1 MERLEHGGIPVF
13 WERGNGDAM
22 AALVFR
28 AGVAD
33 ELPRRRG
40 ETHLVE
46 HLTLFPLGRR
56 PYDYNGFVD
65 SLYTVFHARGT
76 QDEVTSFLSEVSR
89 SLADLPLDRF
99 DTEVEVLRTEAG
111 RDAGDFLSRMLSLRF
126 GLTGFGVTN
135 VRELGL
141 GVLTPADIER
151 RRDQAFTAGNAAVW
165 MYSPEPPRLDFELP
179 DGPRRP
185 PPPAEP
191 LSGVEFPAW
200 VPSGTGGI
208 AVAMLGS
215 RSVASSLA
223 LGAIAE
229 RLHQRLRQEQG
240 LAYSVDGGRL
250 PLGPDL
256 AHMVVTADCQDRSAT
271 AAATV
276 ILEELERFGSEGP
289 TEDELADMNRRA
301 DRTPPDDPDAA
312 KSGLDFA
319 ATEVL
324 VGADPLDREQ
334 LRRLRHEVTPE
345 DARAAIHDALGSRL
359 VIVPDSCPRPSE
371 DLNELDRP
379 PVRFDGRVYESRDSA
394 QGDMLIVDD
403 AGVYL
408 YDGAKT
414 EISIP
419 AAEVAIVTRGR
430 GGVLRVIG
438 LDSSWVEIDPRRLTD
453 GHDAIDTIVRL
464 AGGEECVVPDE
475 PESSAA
481 VDELADAQIDRH
493 WEVLEEL
500 DVLPSTL
507 EPGEV
512 PKSMA
517 RGARGG
523 KSGLLVLTDR
533 RLIFLSKKPT
543 GEEFVELPLA
553 QLSGAE
559 ASSSLLGN
567 TKLRV
572 AFEGDRVEFKGIE
585 PKERAGEIAGEIGGP

>member
-141 GVLTPADIER
+141 GVLTPADIEQ

-200 VPSGTGGI
+200 VPPARAASPSRCSAAGQSRPH
-208 AVAMLGS
+208 S
-215 RSVASSLA
+215 RSVRSPSACTSGYARSKA
-223 LGAIAE
+223 WPTQSMAGAF
-229 RLHQRLRQEQG
+229 
-240 LAYSVDGGRL
+240 
-250 PLGPDL
+250 
-256 AHMVVTADCQDRSAT
+256 RS
-271 AAATV
+271 
-276 ILEELERFGSEGP
+276 GP
-289 TEDELADMNRRA
+289 TS
-301 DRTPPDDPDAA
+301 RT
-312 KSGLDFA
+312 
-319 ATEVL
+319 
-324 VGADPLDREQ
+324 
-334 LRRLRHEVTPE
+334 
-345 DARAAIHDALGSRL
+345 
-359 VIVPDSCPRPSE
+359 
-371 DLNELDRP
+371 
-379 PVRFDGRVYESRDSA
+379 
-394 QGDMLIVDD
+394 
-403 AGVYL
+403 
-408 YDGAKT
+408 
-414 EISIP
+414 
-419 AAEVAIVTRGR
+419 
-430 GGVLRVIG
+430 
-438 LDSSWVEIDPRRLTD
+438 W
-453 GHDAIDTIVRL
+453 
-464 AGGEECVVPDE
+464 
-475 PESSAA
+475 
-481 VDELADAQIDRH
+481 
-493 WEVLEEL
+493 W
-500 DVLPSTL
+500 
-507 EPGEV
+507 
-512 PKSMA
+512 
-517 RGARGG
+517 
-523 KSGLLVLTDR
+523 
-533 RLIFLSKKPT
+533 
-543 GEEFVELPLA
+543 
-553 QLSGAE
+553 
-559 ASSSLLGN
+559 
-567 TKLRV
+567 
-572 AFEGDRVEFKGIE
+572 
-585 PKERAGEIAGEIGGP
+585 